1 MEARAEERRLDSE
14 ALARRLAEL
23 ADSKQA
29 TDVIALDMRGLVG
42 YTDFLILCTAR
53 NERLAKAIHDEA
65 YAVLKAEGLLPGRAE
80 GVGESRWIL
89 LDYLD
94 AVLHVFVPE
103 TRDRYRLDQ
112 LWGEAPRLELRL
124 DAGDTGAAA
133 G

>member
-1 MEARAEERRLDSE
+1 MGARTKPDADSA
-14 ALARRLAEL
+14 ALARRLARI

-29 TDVIALDMRGLVG
+29 SDVVALDMRELVG
-42 YTDFLILCTAR
+42 YTDFLVLCTAR
-53 NERLAKAIHDEA
+53 NERLAKAIHDEVHQA
-65 YAVLKAEGLLPGRAE
+65 LKRDGLLPARAE
-80 GVGESRWIL
+80 GTAQSQWIL

-112 LWGEAPRLELRL
+112 LWGEAPRLELGQ
-124 DAGDTGAAA
+124 DGEEAGAAA

>member
-1 MEARAEERRLDSE
+1 MEARAKEVDSA
-14 ALARRLAEL
+14 ALARRLARI

-29 TDVIALDMRGLVG
+29 TEVIALDMRELVG
-42 YTDFLILCTAR
+42 YTDYLVLATAR
-53 NERLAKAIHDEA
+53 NERLAKAISDEVREA
-65 YAVLKAEGLLPGRAE
+65 LKRDGVLPARMEGAAR
-80 GVGESRWIL
+80 SQWIL

-112 LWGEAPRLELRL
+112 LWGEAPQLELGL
-124 DAGDTGAAA
+124 EGGEAGAAA

>member
-1 MEARAEERRLDSE
+1 MEARAQAGADSA
-14 ALARRLAEL
+14 ALARRLARI

-29 TDVIALDMRGLVG
+29 TDVVALDMRGLVG
-42 YTDFLILCTAR
+42 YTDFLVLCTAR
-53 NERLAKAIHDEA
+53 NERLAKAISDEVHQ
-65 YAVLKAEGLLPGRAE
+65 VLKRDGLLPARAE
-80 GVGESRWIL
+80 GQAQSQWIL

-112 LWGEAPRLELRL
+112 LWGEAPQL
-124 DAGDTGAAA
+124 DLGLDGGEADAAA